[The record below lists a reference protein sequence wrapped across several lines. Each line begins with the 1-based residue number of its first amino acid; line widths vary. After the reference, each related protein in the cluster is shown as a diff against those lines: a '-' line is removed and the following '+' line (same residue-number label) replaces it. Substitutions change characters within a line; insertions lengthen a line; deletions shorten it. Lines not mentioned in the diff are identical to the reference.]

1 MNVSRTAAMLKSEQ
15 LNAIKL
21 LRSHLLSQAEEKR
34 ADFMQRLMLMTGQLS
49 AIARFKDMHTQLSE
63 NL

>member
-1 MNVSRTAAMLKSEQ
+1 MLKSEQ

-49 AIARFKDMHTQLSE
+49 AIGRFKDMHTQLSE